1 MTKTRKINECISTA
15 FSRELI
21 YRRHLSD
28 VYSYHFCWGE
38 SVCMV
43 WKTWSLLGKTC
54 QSFFKAL
61 GISDTKESD
70 IESRVHSTKFT
81 MVALV
86 WQQFVHHH
94 CWWAIWPRGYHK
106 PSVSVLLL
114 VLQHWGSPQ
123 YWKYFYLFISG
134 KRRFNTSVIVNATWV
149 LAEFGFRSFWLLL
162 YVLAAPIASFLVSL
176 SF

>member
-1 MTKTRKINECISTA
+1 MSTA
-15 FSRELI
+15 TI
-21 YRRHLSD
+21 
-28 VYSYHFCWGE
+28 
-38 SVCMV
+38 SVEVRQYV
-43 WKTWSLLGKTC
+43 WFGKRGRC
-54 QSFFKAL
+54 LARPANHFFKAL

-123 YWKYFYLFISG
+123 YWMYFYLFISG

-176 SF
+176 SFLFFETQGLRWPGGVRLRSLVNT